1 MYRFFV
7 RLFALVGLIVV
18 LLAAAGGYLAWERE
32 EPVPNAIVL
41 DLNLDQSLAE
51 HGGEDRLSDVLF
63 SRGDSLRDIVDAL
76 DRGSIDPRV
85 KGAVARLGG
94 DQVGTGKSQE
104 LRAAIKRF
112 RASGRFAFAFSESF
126 GELGPGDRSYYIASA
141 FDRIWLQ
148 PVGLVGLTGLGASVP
163 FARGALDELQ
173 VEPALRHREEY
184 KSFMNTFTEH
194 GFTEPHR
201 EMMEA
206 LVGDLEEQLIS
217 GISEGRSIEPAALRQ
232 LIDRGP
238 FLDREAVDAK
248 LIDQLGYFDEVADAA
263 KQRGGGGAE
272 LMETHDYLEAAGRPH
287 RSGPVIAAIYGTG
300 TIKRGSN
307 GVDPL
312 MGGTSMGSDDVADAF
327 GEAADD
333 PDVRAILFRID
344 SGGGSAVASET
355 IRRALVK
362 AKTAGKP
369 VIVSMGE
376 AAASGGY
383 WIAMNADKIIAQP
396 GTLTGSVGVVG
407 GKVVTTGLWNRF
419 GVEWGQIS
427 RGRNAT
433 MWSPLSPYSES
444 ESQRLDTILDDIYGA
459 FVRNVAEA
467 RKLPVAAVRDV
478 AKGRV
483 WTGAQAKALGLVD
496 ELGDMETAL
505 GFAREAAGL
514 SRDAAVTLQTFP
526 KPEPSWK
533 QALDLVTGRSEARS
547 LTAALTEIRQIL
559 QETGLRELGMLARDP
574 ARDTLA
580 MPPTGL
586 LR

>member
-1 MYRFFV
+1 MFRFFV
-7 RLFALVGLIVV
+7 RLFALVGLVVV
-18 LLAAAGGYLAWERE
+18 LVAAGGGYYAWRAWERK
-32 EPVPNAIVL
+32 EPLPDAIVPDL
-41 DLNLDQSLAE
+41 DLDQPLEE
-51 HGGEDRLSDVLF
+51 HGAGGQLSDALF
-63 SRGDSLRDIVDAL
+63 SRGDTLRDVVDAL
-76 DRGSIDPRV
+76 DRGSNDPRV
-85 KGAVARLGG
+85 KGVVARIGG
-94 DQVGTGKSQE
+94 DRLGTGKSQE
-104 LRAAIKRF
+104 LRAAIQRF

-163 FARGALDELQ
+163 FARGALDELG
-173 VEPALRHREEY
+173 VKPELRHREEY

-206 LVGDLEEQLIS
+206 LVGDLHEQLVS
-217 GISEGRSIEPAALRQ
+217 GIAQGRGIDPAALRQ
-232 LIDRGP
+232 LIDQGP
-238 FLDREAVDAK
+238 FLDREALDAK
-248 LIDQLGYFDEVADAA
+248 LIDQVGYYDEVTQAA
-263 KQRGGGGAE
+263 EERGGAASE
-272 LMETHDYLEAAGRPH
+272 LLEISDYLDAAGRPH
-287 RSGPVIAAIYGTG
+287 RSGPTIAVIYGTG
-300 TIKRGSN
+300 TIQRGSN

-327 GEAADD
+327 RDASED

-344 SGGGSAVASET
+344 SGGGSAVASES
-355 IRRALVK
+355 IRRAVVR
-362 AKTAGKP
+362 AKLAGKP

-396 GTLTGSVGVVG
+396 GTLTGSVGVVA
-407 GKVVTTGLWNRF
+407 GKMVTSDLWNRF

-427 RGRNAT
+427 RGQNAT
-433 MWSPLSPYSES
+433 MWSSLTPYSES
-444 ESQRLDTILDDIYGA
+444 ESKRLDTILDDIYGA
-459 FVRNVAEA
+459 FVRNIAEA
-467 RKLPVAAVRDV
+467 RKLPAASVRDI

-514 SRDAAVTLQTFP
+514 PRDAEVTLEPFP
-526 KPEPSWK
+526 KPEPEWV
-533 QALDLVTGRSEARS
+533 QLLDLITGRSEARS
-547 LTAALTEIRQIL
+547 VSAVLTEIRPL
-559 QETGLRELGMLARDP
+559 LRELGMLTRDP
-574 ARDTLA
+574 ARDTLS

>member
-1 MYRFFV
+1 MFRFFV
-7 RLFALVGLIVV
+7 RFFALIGLVVV
-18 LLAAAGGYLAWERE
+18 LVAAGGGYYAWTAWERR
-32 EPVPNAIVL
+32 EPLPDAIVL
-41 DLNLDQSLAE
+41 DLDLDQPLEEQGA
-51 HGGEDRLSDVLF
+51 GGKLSDALF
-63 SRGDSLRDIVDAL
+63 SRGDTLRDVVDAL
-76 DRGSIDPRV
+76 DRGRTDPRV
-85 KGAVARLGG
+85 KGVVARLGG
-94 DQVGTGKSQE
+94 DRLGTGKSQE
-104 LRAAIKRF
+104 LRAAIQRF

-163 FARGALDELQ
+163 FARGALDELG
-173 VEPALRHREEY
+173 VKPELRHREEY
-184 KSFMNTFTEH
+184 KSYMNTFTEQ

-206 LVGDLEEQLIS
+206 LVGDLQEQLVS
-217 GISEGRSIEPAALRQ
+217 GISQGRGIDPAALRQ
-232 LIDRGP
+232 LIDQGP
-238 FLDREAVDAK
+238 FLDREALDAK
-248 LIDQLGYFDEVADAA
+248 LIDQLGYYDEVTQAA
-263 KQRGGGGAE
+263 EERGGAASE
-272 LMETHDYLEAAGRPH
+272 LLEIRDYLDAAGRPH
-287 RSGPVIAAIYGTG
+287 RSGPTIAVIYGTG
-300 TIKRGSN
+300 TIQRGSS

-327 GEAADD
+327 RDASED

-344 SGGGSAVASET
+344 SGGGSAVASES

-362 AKTAGKP
+362 AKLAGKP

-396 GTLTGSVGVVG
+396 GTLTGSVGVVA
-407 GKVVTTGLWNRF
+407 GKMVTADLWNRF
-419 GVEWGQIS
+419 GIEWGQIS
-427 RGRNAT
+427 RGQNAT
-433 MWSPLSPYSES
+433 MWSSLTPYSES
-444 ESQRLDTILDDIYGA
+444 ESKRLDTILDDIYGA
-459 FVRNVAEA
+459 FVRNIAEA
-467 RKLPVAAVRDV
+467 RKLPAASVRDI

-514 SRDAAVTLQTFP
+514 PRDAEVTLEPFP
-526 KPEPSWK
+526 KPEPEWV
-533 QALDLVTGRSEARS
+533 QLLDLITGRSEARS
-547 LTAALTEIRQIL
+547 VSAVLTEIRPL
-559 QETGLRELGMLARDP
+559 LRDLGMLARDP
-574 ARDTLA
+574 ARDTLS

>member
-1 MYRFFV
+1 MFRFFV
-7 RLFALVGLIVV
+7 RLFALVGLVVV
-18 LLAAAGGYLAWERE
+18 LVAAGGGYYAWRAWERR
-32 EPVPNAIVL
+32 EPLPDAIVL
-41 DLNLDQSLAE
+41 DLDLDQPLEE
-51 HGGEDRLSDVLF
+51 HGAGGQLSDALF
-63 SRGDSLRDIVDAL
+63 SRGDTLRDVVDAL
-76 DRGSIDPRV
+76 DRGSNDPRV
-85 KGAVARLGG
+85 KGVVARIGG
-94 DQVGTGKSQE
+94 DRLGTGKSQE
-104 LRAAIKRF
+104 LRAAIQRF

-126 GELGPGDRSYYIASA
+126 GELGPGDRSYYIASV

-163 FARGALDELQ
+163 FARGALDELG
-173 VEPALRHREEY
+173 VKPELRHREEY

-206 LVGDLEEQLIS
+206 LVGDLHEQLVS
-217 GISEGRSIEPAALRQ
+217 GIAQGRGIDPAALRQ
-232 LIDRGP
+232 LIDQGP
-238 FLDREAVDAK
+238 FLDREALDAK
-248 LIDQLGYFDEVADAA
+248 LIDQLGYYDEVTQAA
-263 KQRGGGGAE
+263 EERGGAASE
-272 LMETHDYLEAAGRPH
+272 LLEISDYLDAAGRPH
-287 RSGPVIAAIYGTG
+287 RSGPTIAVIYGTG
-300 TIKRGSN
+300 TIQRGSN

-327 GEAADD
+327 RDASED

-344 SGGGSAVASET
+344 SGGGSAVASES
-355 IRRALVK
+355 IRRAVVR
-362 AKTAGKP
+362 AKLAGKP

-396 GTLTGSVGVVG
+396 GTLTGSVGVVA
-407 GKVVTTGLWNRF
+407 GKMVTSDLWNRF

-427 RGRNAT
+427 RGQNAT
-433 MWSPLSPYSES
+433 MWSSLTPYSES
-444 ESQRLDTILDDIYGA
+444 ESKRLDTILDDIYGA
-459 FVRNVAEA
+459 FVRNIAEA
-467 RKLPVAAVRDV
+467 RKLPAASVRDI

-514 SRDAAVTLQTFP
+514 PRDAEVTLEPFP
-526 KPEPSWK
+526 KPEPEWV
-533 QALDLVTGRSEARS
+533 QLLDLITGRSEARS
-547 LTAALTEIRQIL
+547 VSAVLTEIRPL
-559 QETGLRELGMLARDP
+559 LRELGMLARDP
-574 ARDTLA
+574 ARETLS

>member
-1 MYRFFV
+1 MFRFFV
-7 RLFALVGLIVV
+7 RLFALIGLVVV
-18 LLAAAGGYLAWERE
+18 LVAAGGGYYAWRAWERK
-32 EPVPNAIVL
+32 EPLPDAIVL
-41 DLNLDQSLAE
+41 DLDLDQPLEE
-51 HGGEDRLSDVLF
+51 HGAGGQLSDALF
-63 SRGDSLRDIVDAL
+63 SRGDTLRDVVDAL
-76 DRGSIDPRV
+76 DRGSNDPRV
-85 KGAVARLGG
+85 KGVVARIGG
-94 DQVGTGKSQE
+94 DRLGTGKSQE
-104 LRAAIKRF
+104 LRAAIQRF

-163 FARGALDELQ
+163 FARGALDELG
-173 VEPALRHREEY
+173 VKPELRHREEY

-206 LVGDLEEQLIS
+206 LVGDLQEQLVS
-217 GISEGRSIEPAALRQ
+217 GIAQGRGMDPAALRQ
-232 LIDRGP
+232 LIDQGP
-238 FLDREAVDAK
+238 FLDREALDAK
-248 LIDQLGYFDEVADAA
+248 LVDQLGYFDEVTQAA
-263 KQRGGGGAE
+263 EERGGAASE
-272 LMETHDYLEAAGRPH
+272 LLEISDYLDAAGRPH
-287 RSGPVIAAIYGTG
+287 RSGPTIAVIYGTG
-300 TIKRGSN
+300 TIQRGSN

-312 MGGTSMGSDDVADAF
+312 SGGTSMGSDDVADAF
-327 GEAADD
+327 RDASED

-344 SGGGSAVASET
+344 SGGGSAVASES

-362 AKTAGKP
+362 AKLAGKP

-396 GTLTGSVGVVG
+396 GTLTGSVGVVA
-407 GKVVTTGLWNRF
+407 GKMVTADLWNRF
-419 GVEWGQIS
+419 GIEWGQIS
-427 RGRNAT
+427 RGQNAT
-433 MWSPLSPYSES
+433 MWSSLTPYSES
-444 ESQRLDTILDDIYGA
+444 ESKRLDTILDDIYGA
-459 FVRNVAEA
+459 FVRNIAEA
-467 RKLPVAAVRDV
+467 RKLPAASVRDI

-514 SRDAAVTLQTFP
+514 PREAEVTLEPFP
-526 KPEPSWK
+526 KPEPEWV
-533 QALDLVTGRSEARS
+533 QLLDLITGRSEARS
-547 LTAALTEIRQIL
+547 VSAVLTEIRPL
-559 QETGLRELGMLARDP
+559 LRELGMLTRDP
-574 ARDTLA
+574 ARDTLS

-586 LR
+586 IR